1 MDNKKLSTVLTIIAF
16 VIAAVGIVLSVLIMT
31 GDDYFDPSYQAL
43 VLNTLNFTNVLL
55 GIAAVI
61 ALGFGI
67 YYFFTNIKK
76 NVPLLIGVVVFG
88 VLVVIC
94 YSLASD
100 ALQPS
105 YADDITN
112 TASKWSGAGLMV
124 MYVLVAVTVVVAVVG
139 EISRIFK

>member
-1 MDNKKLSTVLTIIAF
+1 MDNKKLSTVLTI
-16 VIAAVGIVLSVLIMT
+16 VAAVIIAIGLVLSVMIMA
-31 GDDYFDPSYQAL
+31 GDDYYDPDYQSL

-67 YYFFTNIKK
+67 FYFFTNIKK
-76 NVPLLIGVVVFG
+76 NIPLLIGVIVFG
-88 VLVVIC
+88 VLVVVC

-105 YADDITN
+105 YEDDITAA
-112 TASKWSGAGLMV
+112 ASQWSGAGLMV
-124 MYVLVAVTVVVAVVG
+124 MYVLVAVALLAAVVG